1 MQAAQQAA
9 EEALAEAAARDANGG
24 GQQEPTDMDASSSSL
39 GIDGEEMRLLR
50 ALHAAGVSWEEANIH
65 QNINMLGLNSND
77 QSMQAL
83 LQMLVQQEQENA
95 RPEEHHLTIAQNGT

>member
-9 EEALAEAAARDANGG
+9 EAALAEAAARDANGR

-50 ALHAAGVSWEEANIH
+50 AMQAVGVSWEEA
-65 QNINMLGLNSND
+65 NMLGLNSND
-77 QSMQAL
+77 QMQAL
-83 LQMLVQQEQENA
+83 LQMLAQQEQENA

>member
-9 EEALAEAAARDANGG
+9 EAALAEAAARDANGR

-50 ALHAAGVSWEEANIH
+50 AMQEA
-65 QNINMLGLNSND
+65 NMLGLNSND

-83 LQMLVQQEQENA
+83 LQMLAQQEQENA
-95 RPEEHHLTIAQNGT
+95 RPEEHHLTIAQNGA

>member
-9 EEALAEAAARDANGG
+9 EAALAEAAARDANGR

-50 ALHAAGVSWEEANIH
+50 AMQAVGVSWEEA
-65 QNINMLGLNSND
+65 NMLGLNSND
-77 QSMQAL
+77 QMQAL
-83 LQMLVQQEQENA
+83 LQMLAQQDLVTNYMDDW
-95 RPEEHHLTIAQNGT
+95 